1 MSAVWIFISSLLAG
15 VAAAMGVGGG
25 AVLLLYLTAF
35 AGMNQL
41 MAQGVNLIF
50 FVPIAVIA
58 VYIHAKSGLINYKS
72 AAICIVF
79 GFIGVF
85 GGLWLTTV
93 VSENILSKL
102 FALLLL
108 YMGVRELLAKDKKD
122 PADSP

>member
-1 MSAVWIFISSLLAG
+1 MNTVWIFVSSLLAG

-58 VYIHAKSGLINYKS
+58 VCIHAKSRLINYKS
-72 AAICIVF
+72 AAICIAF
-79 GFIGVF
+79 GFVGVF
-85 GGLWLTTV
+85 GGMWLTTM
-93 VSENILSKL
+93 VSENILRKL

-108 YMGVRELLAKDKKD
+108 YMGVRELLAKDKK
-122 PADSP
+122 PTDSP